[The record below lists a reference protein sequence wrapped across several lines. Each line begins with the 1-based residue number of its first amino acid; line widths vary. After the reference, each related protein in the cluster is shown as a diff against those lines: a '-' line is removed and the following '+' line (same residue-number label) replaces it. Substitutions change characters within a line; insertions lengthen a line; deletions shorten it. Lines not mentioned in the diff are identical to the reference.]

1 MELIVVTLV
10 WIAFACSL
18 LCYVIEVRRSE
29 PITVDEAKILW
40 KMHKK
45 TTHCA
50 GKKWEPIAHK
60 GDKLKGF
67 RCDCGYRY
75 TQKKPLVTGTFKV
88 PHQKSWDSFE
98 V

>member
-1 MELIVVTLV
+1 MELIVVTLI
-10 WIAFACSL
+10 WITFACSL
-18 LCYVIEVRRSE
+18 LCYVIEVRRNE

-45 TTHCA
+45 TTRCA
-50 GKKWEPIAHK
+50 GKKWEPLDHR

-75 TQKKPLVTGTFKV
+75 MQKRPILSGTHKV
-88 PHQKSWDSFE
+88 IRQSYWDSFE